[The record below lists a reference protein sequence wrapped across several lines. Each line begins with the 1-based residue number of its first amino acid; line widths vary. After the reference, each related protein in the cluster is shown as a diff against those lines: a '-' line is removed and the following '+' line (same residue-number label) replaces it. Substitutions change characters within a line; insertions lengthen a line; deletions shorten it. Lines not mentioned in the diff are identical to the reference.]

1 MTKNEPKTERQ
12 GVTTTMEL
20 FVSILNMSIASS
32 VLFLLVLL
40 LRRLLRGL
48 GSAGFLYL
56 LWLPLLF
63 RMLVPYSLPSPAS
76 LFNLFG
82 KSLSTPG
89 GVLLSVTYFD
99 PQQPV
104 LQSVA
109 GGEHLVTKEL
119 LGFAAGLWAAVA
131 VIQAA
136 WVLARYFLLRK
147 KLAHGRSAD
156 LTAMESL
163 FARAT
168 GGKRVPVI
176 YTTAVAAPLVFGFLH
191 PKIALPVKMQGQTE
205 GTEYILL
212 HELTHVRRRDYM
224 VLQLFTAAAILH
236 WFNPL
241 AWLARRLMIQD
252 MEAACDE
259 RVLGLLNSDRRVE
272 YAQTLLNWADTRRHS
287 LQYANFGR
295 SAAKKRILRALNWQQ
310 LPPWAEM
317 VLAVVVCGVF
327 TCALTN
333 PVLADG
339 HYLPVSSPFVREQQR
354 EMFRSAARQLVTA
367 LETGDAAQLAQLA
380 SMDPAYYEPVY
391 APFGGVHLRV
401 EDARLYCNS
410 NHSAEVYLTVEVL
423 EGGGV
428 YSEGEGVLVAR
439 LSQTG
444 YRDEPF
450 VTCLMP
456 QKKYEDIRLLED
468 TNEAVRLAVRL
479 AGSLDGGGEDKS
491 FTAGG
496 LSPVTVAKV
505 CMQSAIAD
513 KGETS
518 PFTRERM
525 AQLANEYFAIDG
537 FFCDDPAVYDAA
549 ADCYYLSELERE
561 ACYPVEFAQAE
572 NGHTTVTV
580 ESYRDPMSVFP
591 ETKLE
596 CQLTKV
602 A

>member
-1 MTKNEPKTERQ
+1 
-12 GVTTTMEL
+12 MEL

-295 SAAKKRILRALNWQQ
+295 SAAKQRILRALNWQQ

-549 ADCYYLSELERE
+549 ADCYYLSEFERE

>member
-1 MTKNEPKTERQ
+1 
-12 GVTTTMEL
+12 MEL

-147 KLAHGRSAD
+147 KLARGRSAD

-168 GGKRVPVI
+168 RGKRVPVI

-295 SAAKKRILRALNWQQ
+295 SAAKQRILRALNWQQ

-572 NGHTTVTV
+572 NGHATVTV

-602 A
+602 D

>member
-1 MTKNEPKTERQ
+1 
-12 GVTTTMEL
+12 MEL

-147 KLAHGRSAD
+147 KLARGRSAD

-295 SAAKKRILRALNWQQ
+295 SAAKQRILRALNWQQ

-479 AGSLDGGGEDKS
+479 AGSLDGGGADKS

>member
-1 MTKNEPKTERQ
+1 
-12 GVTTTMEL
+12 MEL

-89 GVLLSVTYFD
+89 GVLISVTYFD

-156 LTAMESL
+156 LTDMEPL

-259 RVLGLLNSDRRVE
+259 HVLGLLNSDRRVE

-295 SAAKKRILRALNWQQ
+295 SAAKQRILRALNWQQ

>member
-1 MTKNEPKTERQ
+1 
-12 GVTTTMEL
+12 MEL

-147 KLAHGRSAD
+147 KLARGRSAD

-176 YTTAVAAPLVFGFLH
+176 YTTAVAVPLVFGFLH

-252 MEAACDE
+252 MEVACDE

-295 SAAKKRILRALNWQQ
+295 SAAKQRILRALNWQQ

-339 HYLPVSSPFVREQQR
+339 HYLPVSSPFVRKQQR

-479 AGSLDGGGEDKS
+479 AGSLDRGGEDKS

-549 ADCYYLSELERE
+549 ADCFYLSEFERE

-572 NGHTTVTV
+572 NGHATVTV

>member
-1 MTKNEPKTERQ
+1 
-12 GVTTTMEL
+12 MEL

-156 LTAMESL
+156 LTDREPL

-168 GGKRVPVI
+168 RGKRVPVI

-241 AWLARRLMIQD
+241 AWLARRLMVQD

-295 SAAKKRILRALNWQQ
+295 SAAKQRILRALNWQQ

-549 ADCYYLSELERE
+549 ADCYYLSEFEKE

-572 NGHTTVTV
+572 NGHATVTV

>member
-1 MTKNEPKTERQ
+1 
-12 GVTTTMEL
+12 MEL
-20 FVSILNMSIASS
+20 LVSILNMSIASS

-156 LTAMESL
+156 LTDMEPL

-168 GGKRVPVI
+168 RGKRVPVI

-423 EGGGV
+423 EGGCV

-479 AGSLDGGGEDKS
+479 AGSLDRGGEDKS

-549 ADCYYLSELERE
+549 ADCFYLSEFERE

-572 NGHTTVTV
+572 NGHATVTV

>member
-1 MTKNEPKTERQ
+1 
-12 GVTTTMEL
+12 MEL

-76 LFNLFG
+76 LFSLFG

-295 SAAKKRILRALNWQQ
+295 SAAKQRILRALNWQQ

-549 ADCYYLSELERE
+549 ADCYYLSEFEKE

-572 NGHTTVTV
+572 NGHATVTV

>member
-1 MTKNEPKTERQ
+1 
-12 GVTTTMEL
+12 MEL

-205 GTEYILL
+205 GTGYILL

-272 YAQTLLNWADTRRHS
+272 YARTLLNWADTRRHS

-295 SAAKKRILRALNWQQ
+295 SAAKQRILRALNWQQ

-367 LETGDAAQLAQLA
+367 LETGDAVQLAQLA

>member
-1 MTKNEPKTERQ
+1 
-12 GVTTTMEL
+12 MEL

-147 KLAHGRSAD
+147 KLARGRSAD
-156 LTAMESL
+156 LTAMESM

-295 SAAKKRILRALNWQQ
+295 SAAKQRILRALNWQQ

-456 QKKYEDIRLLED
+456 QKKYEDIRLLEG

-549 ADCYYLSELERE
+549 ADCYYLSEVERE

-572 NGHTTVTV
+572 NGHATVTV

>member
-1 MTKNEPKTERQ
+1 
-12 GVTTTMEL
+12 MEL

-119 LGFAAGLWAAVA
+119 LGFAAGLWTAVA

-156 LTAMESL
+156 LTDMEPL

-295 SAAKKRILRALNWQQ
+295 SAAKQRILRALNWQQ

-518 PFTRERM
+518 LFTRERM

-549 ADCYYLSELERE
+549 ADCYYLSEFEKE

-572 NGHTTVTV
+572 NGHATVTV

>member
-1 MTKNEPKTERQ
+1 
-12 GVTTTMEL
+12 MEL

-212 HELTHVRRRDYM
+212 HELTHVRCRDYM

-259 RVLGLLNSDRRVE
+259 SVLGLLNSDRRVE

-295 SAAKKRILRALNWQQ
+295 SAAKQRILRALNWQQ

-354 EMFRSAARQLVTA
+354 EMFRSAARQLVAA

-491 FTAGG
+491 FTVGG

>member
-1 MTKNEPKTERQ
+1 
-12 GVTTTMEL
+12 MEL

-119 LGFAAGLWAAVA
+119 LGFAAGLWAAVV
-131 VIQAA
+131 VIQAV

-147 KLAHGRSAD
+147 KLARGRSAD

-295 SAAKKRILRALNWQQ
+295 SAAKQRILRALNWQQ

-391 APFGGVHLRV
+391 APLGGVHLRV

-549 ADCYYLSELERE
+549 ADCYYLSEFEKE

-572 NGHTTVTV
+572 NGYTTVTV

>member
-1 MTKNEPKTERQ
+1 
-12 GVTTTMEL
+12 MEL

-295 SAAKKRILRALNWQQ
+295 SAAKQRILRALNWQQ

-549 ADCYYLSELERE
+549 ADCYYLSEFEKE

>member
-1 MTKNEPKTERQ
+1 
-12 GVTTTMEL
+12 MEL

-147 KLAHGRSAD
+147 KLARGRSAD

-468 TNEAVRLAVRL
+468 TNEAVLLAVRL

-513 KGETS
+513 KGETP

-549 ADCYYLSELERE
+549 ADCYYLSEFERE

>member
-1 MTKNEPKTERQ
+1 
-12 GVTTTMEL
+12 MEL

-295 SAAKKRILRALNWQQ
+295 SAAKQRILRALNWQQ

-468 TNEAVRLAVRL
+468 TSEAVRLAVRL

>member
-1 MTKNEPKTERQ
+1 
-12 GVTTTMEL
+12 MEL

-295 SAAKKRILRALNWQQ
+295 SAAKQRILRALNWQQ

-491 FTAGG
+491 FAAGG

-549 ADCYYLSELERE
+549 ADCYYLSELEKE

>member
-1 MTKNEPKTERQ
+1 
-12 GVTTTMEL
+12 MEL

-295 SAAKKRILRALNWQQ
+295 SAAKQRILRALNWQQ

>member
-1 MTKNEPKTERQ
+1 
-12 GVTTTMEL
+12 MEL

-147 KLAHGRSAD
+147 KLARGRSAD
-156 LTAMESL
+156 LTDMEPL

-295 SAAKKRILRALNWQQ
+295 SAAKQRILRALNWQQ

-518 PFTRERM
+518 LFTRERM

-549 ADCYYLSELERE
+549 ADCYYLSEFEKE

>member
-1 MTKNEPKTERQ
+1 
-12 GVTTTMEL
+12 MEL

-147 KLAHGRSAD
+147 KLARGRSAD

-295 SAAKKRILRALNWQQ
+295 SAAKQRILRALNWQQ

-549 ADCYYLSELERE
+549 ADCYYLSEFEKE

-572 NGHTTVTV
+572 NGHATVTV

>member
-1 MTKNEPKTERQ
+1 
-12 GVTTTMEL
+12 MEL

-147 KLAHGRSAD
+147 KLARGRSAD
-156 LTAMESL
+156 LTDMEPL

-295 SAAKKRILRALNWQQ
+295 SAAKQRILRALNWQQ

-491 FTAGG
+491 FTVGG

-580 ESYRDPMSVFP
+580 ESYRDPMTVFP
-591 ETKLE
+591 GATAI
-596 CQLTKV
+596 TIP
-602 A
+602 

>member
-1 MTKNEPKTERQ
+1 
-12 GVTTTMEL
+12 MEL

-147 KLAHGRSAD
+147 KLARGRSAD
-156 LTAMESL
+156 LTDMEPL

-295 SAAKKRILRALNWQQ
+295 SAAKQRILRALNWQQ

-549 ADCYYLSELERE
+549 ADCYYLSEVERE

>member
-1 MTKNEPKTERQ
+1 
-12 GVTTTMEL
+12 MEL

-295 SAAKKRILRALNWQQ
+295 SAAKQRILRALNWQQ

-537 FFCDDPAVYDAA
+537 FFCDDQAVYDAA
-549 ADCYYLSELERE
+549 ADCYYLSEFEKE

-572 NGHTTVTV
+572 NGHATVTV

>member
-1 MTKNEPKTERQ
+1 
-12 GVTTTMEL
+12 MEL

-131 VIQAA
+131 VIQAT

-252 MEAACDE
+252 MEAACEE

-295 SAAKKRILRALNWQQ
+295 SAAKQRILRALNWQQ

-391 APFGGVHLRV
+391 APLGGVHLRV

-549 ADCYYLSELERE
+549 ADCYYLSEFERE

>member
-1 MTKNEPKTERQ
+1 
-12 GVTTTMEL
+12 MEL

-147 KLAHGRSAD
+147 KLTHGRSAD

-295 SAAKKRILRALNWQQ
+295 SAAKQRILRALNWQQ

>member
-1 MTKNEPKTERQ
+1 
-12 GVTTTMEL
+12 MEL

-147 KLAHGRSAD
+147 KLARGRSAD

-295 SAAKKRILRALNWQQ
+295 SAAKQRILRALNWQQ

-549 ADCYYLSELERE
+549 ADCYYLSEVERE

>member
-1 MTKNEPKTERQ
+1 
-12 GVTTTMEL
+12 MEL

-109 GGEHLVTKEL
+109 GGEHLFTKEL

-295 SAAKKRILRALNWQQ
+295 SAAKQRILRALNWQQ
-310 LPPWAEM
+310 LPPWVEM

-354 EMFRSAARQLVTA
+354 EMFRSAARQLITA

-505 CMQSAIAD
+505 CMQNAIAD

>member
-1 MTKNEPKTERQ
+1 
-12 GVTTTMEL
+12 MEL

-168 GGKRVPVI
+168 GGNRVPVI

-295 SAAKKRILRALNWQQ
+295 SAAKQRILRALNWQQ

-549 ADCYYLSELERE
+549 ADCYYLSEFERE

>member
-1 MTKNEPKTERQ
+1 
-12 GVTTTMEL
+12 MEL

-109 GGEHLVTKEL
+109 GGEHLFTKEL

-295 SAAKKRILRALNWQQ
+295 SAAKQRILRALNWQQ

-456 QKKYEDIRLLED
+456 QKKYEDIHLLED

>member
-1 MTKNEPKTERQ
+1 
-12 GVTTTMEL
+12 MEL

-119 LGFAAGLWAAVA
+119 LGFAAGLWAAVV
-131 VIQAA
+131 VIQAV

-156 LTAMESL
+156 LTDMESL

-295 SAAKKRILRALNWQQ
+295 SAAKQRILRALNWQQ

-549 ADCYYLSELERE
+549 ADCYYLSEVERE

-572 NGHTTVTV
+572 NGHATVTV

>member
-1 MTKNEPKTERQ
+1 
-12 GVTTTMEL
+12 MEL

-147 KLAHGRSAD
+147 KLARGRSAD
-156 LTAMESL
+156 LTDMEPL

>member
-1 MTKNEPKTERQ
+1 
-12 GVTTTMEL
+12 MEL

-136 WVLARYFLLRK
+136 WVLARYFRLRK

-295 SAAKKRILRALNWQQ
+295 SAAKQRILRALNWQQ

-602 A
+602 D

>member
-1 MTKNEPKTERQ
+1 
-12 GVTTTMEL
+12 MEL

-147 KLAHGRSAD
+147 KLARGRSAD

-295 SAAKKRILRALNWQQ
+295 SAAKQRILRALNWQQ

>member
-1 MTKNEPKTERQ
+1 
-12 GVTTTMEL
+12 MEL

-156 LTAMESL
+156 LTDMEPL

-295 SAAKKRILRALNWQQ
+295 SAAKQRILRALNWQQ

>member
-1 MTKNEPKTERQ
+1 
-12 GVTTTMEL
+12 MEL

-119 LGFAAGLWAAVA
+119 LGFAAGLWAAVV
-131 VIQAA
+131 VIQAV

-295 SAAKKRILRALNWQQ
+295 SAAKQRILRALNWQQ

>member
-1 MTKNEPKTERQ
+1 
-12 GVTTTMEL
+12 MEL

-109 GGEHLVTKEL
+109 GGEHLFTKEL

-176 YTTAVAAPLVFGFLH
+176 YTTAVAAPLVFGFVH

-224 VLQLFTAAAILH
+224 VLQLFTAATILH

-259 RVLGLLNSDRRVE
+259 RVLGLLNTDRRVE

-295 SAAKKRILRALNWQQ
+295 SAAKQRILRALNWQQ

-549 ADCYYLSELERE
+549 ADCYYLSEFERE

-572 NGHTTVTV
+572 NGHATVTV